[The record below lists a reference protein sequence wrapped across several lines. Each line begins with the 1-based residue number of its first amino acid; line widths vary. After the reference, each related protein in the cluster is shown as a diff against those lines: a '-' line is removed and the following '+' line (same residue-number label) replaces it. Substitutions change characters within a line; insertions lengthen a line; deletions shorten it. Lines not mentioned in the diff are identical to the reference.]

1 MFSSKVKETTQIKT
15 HNSHHTTTQPKQEH
29 QLSPTINLQQR
40 TEETA
45 QQQAPQGLIFPNDHR
60 SKNSKFLH
68 RNSYVRRLY
77 HGNVIPPPA
86 KSSSSGVKIGW
97 PAGCLL
103 SLCCLRHFSQLKI
116 ISFQFTSFYIQHVQ
130 LLIKLQEYILI
141 SLEIVHNGFL
151 NHANILESLFGVS
164 INTTNVRIQH
174 WLLLQNQTFL

>member
-29 QLSPTINLQQR
+29 QQSISNNELRRQYNNK
-40 TEETA
+40 
-45 QQQAPQGLIFPNDHR
+45 QGLIFPNEHR

-174 WLLLQNQTFL
+174 